1 MTQQKRVNRIPGGVV
16 AGITAAVVVAG
27 GSAAW
32 WTLNSQPPI
41 KPSPPETTKPS
52 PSQQTAQTYW
62 LKSADKQFELVPVP
76 NPQTASD
83 QPTYSPLETAFNRL
97 LAGPPDQALSSTIPK
112 GTKLRSVKIEP
123 DGVHVDLSQEFTT
136 GGGSTSMT
144 GRVAQVLY
152 TATSLRPDTKVW
164 INVEG
169 KPLEYLGGEGLE
181 LEQPLT
187 RQSFEH
193 NFTL

>member
-1 MTQQKRVNRIPGGVV
+1 MTQQKRVNRIPVGVV
-16 AGITAAVVVAG
+16 AGITAAAVVAG
-27 GSAAW
+27 GSVAW

-41 KPSPPETTKPS
+41 KPSLPDTTQPS
-52 PSQQTAQTYW
+52 PSQHTAQTYW
-62 LKSADKQFELVPVP
+62 LKGAGKQFELVPIP
-76 NPQTASD
+76 NPQTASN
-83 QPTYSPLETAFNRL
+83 QPTYSPLEAAFNRL
-97 LAGPPDQALSSTIPK
+97 LAGPPDTALSSTIPK
-112 GTKLRSVKIEP
+112 GTKLRSVKIEQ

-152 TATSLRPDTKVW
+152 TATSLQPAAKVW

-181 LEQPLT
+181 LDQPLT
-187 RQSFEH
+187 RRSFEH